1 MKNIFYLGPYK
12 ENSGLGRS
20 SRRLIDCL
28 NSSSNI
34 NLSIR
39 PVYFSQ
45 NTVFDPSED
54 SHLVFTENEENFS
67 PNYDCIIQHGHPEM
81 FEYHQ
86 KFGKN
91 IGLVEIETMDLSHTG
106 WIEKINLLDEVVVG
120 SLFAAQSLY
129 DSGVSIDIKII
140 PEPFNIEKFH
150 KQYDNFFFNAA
161 GYENKPFVFYTIG
174 QYSEKKNIKSIIV
187 AFLLEFEKE
196 ENVKLFIKTGD
207 YYIENMDLEKLITFD
222 IKQIQKSIRKQPENC
237 GTVDVLCGIL
247 KEIDIMR
254 LHVSSDCYV
263 NGVRG
268 DSFGTCAVEAML
280 ANNLV
285 INTQNIG
292 SNTYINNRNGII
304 AESSISNVYSSH
316 YNTNSSFTIYEK
328 WYDPH
333 IDSLRE
339 GMRQA
344 YEMNKEDKA
353 SKLNGFDKSIFEN
366 KFILEK
372 LI

>member
-54 SHLVFTENEENFS
+54 RHLVFTENEENFS

-207 YYIENMDLEKLITFD
+207 YYIENMDLEK
-222 IKQIQKSIRKQPENC
+222 
-237 GTVDVLCGIL
+237 
-247 KEIDIMR
+247 
-254 LHVSSDCYV
+254 
-263 NGVRG
+263 
-268 DSFGTCAVEAML
+268 
-280 ANNLV
+280 
-285 INTQNIG
+285 
-292 SNTYINNRNGII
+292 
-304 AESSISNVYSSH
+304 
-316 YNTNSSFTIYEK
+316 
-328 WYDPH
+328 
-333 IDSLRE
+333 
-339 GMRQA
+339 
-344 YEMNKEDKA
+344 
-353 SKLNGFDKSIFEN
+353 
-366 KFILEK
+366 
-372 LI
+372 